1 MLQKIDKYTGGLSNL
16 DAILEKLQQELED
29 KTFLLVLDDVW
40 NEDRGMWDDLKD
52 LLLKINKKNG
62 NAVVVTTRSKQVAG
76 MMETSPGSQHERRK
90 LSDDQCWSIIKQKVS
105 RGGGATLAA
114 DLESIGNEI
123 AKKCGGL
130 PLLAKVLGGTLHRK
144 DGQEWRSILNSRI
157 WDTEDGNK
165 ALRILRLSFDY
176 LSSPTLKKCFAY
188 CSIFPKDFEI
198 ERESLIQLW
207 MAEDVG
213 NKCFNDL
220 LANSFFQDVERNEYE
235 IITSCK
241 MHDLVHDLALQVS
254 KSETLNMEAGS
265 AVDGASHIR
274 HLNLISC
281 GDVESIFRAVD
292 ARKLRTVF
300 SMVDVFNRPRKFKS
314 LRTLNLRSS
323 GITELPDSICKLR
336 HLRYLD
342 VSGTAIRALPESI
355 TKLYH
360 LEILRLRDCSE
371 CRQLSTL
378 GCLPRLK
385 ILEIGGMGTVKCI
398 DNEFYSSGGRAGV
411 LFPALKELTLSRMGG
426 LEEWMVAGGEGDQVF
441 PCLEKLS
448 IERCGKLKSIR
459 ILFPALKELTL
470 SHMIGLEEWKVQG
483 GEGDQVFP
491 CLEKLSI
498 KSCGKLKSIR
508 VLFPALKELTLSYMG
523 GLEEW
528 MVPGGE
534 GDQVFS
540 CLEKLS
546 IQWCGKLKSIAILFP
561 ALKELT
567 LTSWC
572 GKLRSIRVLFPALK
586 ELTLSRMGGLEEWMV
601 PGGEGDQVFP
611 FLEKLSIVECD
622 KLKSTL
628 SVWVVLKNGRYQVE
642 KVVNIQRCGKLKS
655 ISILFPALKELTLSH
670 MSGLEEWMVPEWMV
684 PGGEGDQVFP
694 FLEKLSIVECD
705 KLKSIRVLFP
715 ALKELTL
722 SGMGG
727 LEEWKVPGGEGGQ
740 VFPCLE
746 KLSIQRCGKLKS
758 ISILFPALKELTLSH
773 MSGLEEWMVPGGE
786 GDQVFSCLEKLSIER
801 CGKLKSIPICGL
813 SSLVEFVIEKCDELR
828 YLSGEFH
835 GCTSLQLLRIEGCR
849 KLESIPSVQ
858 HCTALVELSIS
869 WCSELITIP
878 GDFRE
883 LKSSLKK
890 LIICNCKLGALPS
903 GLQCCASLEELCDKL
918 ISIDWLGLRQ
928 LRSLVELEIRWCQ
941 SLSDFPEEDCMGSLT
956 QLRELTIG
964 GFSEELEAFPVGLVN
979 SFQHPNL
986 SGSLESLLIYGWDI
1000 LKSVPHQLQHLT
1012 ALKSLDIQGFKGE
1025 EFEEAAADWLANL
1038 SSLRIL
1044 EIKVVRDCFSLH
1056 NPVAFHLSMGQKV
1069 KEINGSLDE
1078 IQRLASL
1085 CGLRLTAPQHAHGA
1099 PEINLDRETESSSE
1113 VVSIFGAVD
1122 ARKLR
1127 TVFSMVDVFNRPRK
1141 FKSLRTLK
1149 LRWSGITELPDSI
1162 CKLRH
1167 LRYLDVSDT
1176 AIRALPESITKL
1188 YHLETLRL
1196 KNCIIAFCDKLISID
1211 WFGLRQLRS
1220 LVRLEIRWCRSLS
1233 DFPEEDC
1240 MGNLTQLRE
1249 LTIGGLSEELE
1260 AFPAGLVNS
1269 FQHPNLSGSLESLR
1283 IYGWDKLKSVPHQ
1296 LQHLTAL
1303 KSLVIRGFN
1312 GEEFEEALPD
1322 WLANLSSLRSLRIWF
1337 CKNLKHLPNE
1347 PVKLSLEKLQDVA
1360 YNADDVLDDFAY
1372 EILRKDQKKGKV
1384 RDCFSFHNPVTFH
1397 RSMGQKVTEING
1409 SLDEIQRLASLCG
1422 LRLTAPQHAD
1432 GAPEISLDRETESSL
1447 ERSEVVVGR
1456 DGDVFKILNL
1466 LSGSIGHQVL
1476 PVVPIGGF

>member
-540 CLEKLS
+540 CLEN
-546 IQWCGKLKSIAILFP
+546 
-561 ALKELT
+561 
-567 LTSWC
+567 TSWC

-622 KLKSTL
+622 KLKS
-628 SVWVVLKNGRYQVE
+628 
-642 KVVNIQRCGKLKS
+642 
-655 ISILFPALKELTLSH
+655 
-670 MSGLEEWMVPEWMV
+670 
-684 PGGEGDQVFP
+684 
-694 FLEKLSIVECD
+694 
-705 KLKSIRVLFP
+705 IRVLFP

-727 LEEWKVPGGEGGQ
+727 LEEWK
-740 VFPCLE
+740 
-746 KLSIQRCGKLKS
+746 
-758 ISILFPALKELTLSH
+758 
-773 MSGLEEWMVPGGE
+773 VPGGE

-903 GLQCCASLEELCDKL
+903 GLQCCASLEELSIIDWGELKQIL

-1044 EIKVVRDCFSLH
+1044 EI
-1056 NPVAFHLSMGQKV
+1056 MGQKV

-1196 KNCIIAFCDKLISID
+1196 KNCKDGNKALRILRLSFDYLSSPTLKKCFAYCSIFPKDFEIEREELIQLWMAEGFLRPSNQRMEDVGNKCFNDLLANSFFQDVERNEYGIITLIAFCDKLISID